1 MVFRDG
7 FRRRPVFKFAIVG
20 FAAGF
25 TWFTLHSAFVLGFGL
40 SDDARKADVIVVLGN
55 KVERDGTPSRRL
67 QCRLDCALRLYRE
80 ELAPVII
87 VSGGLGKE
95 GHPEAEVMRDALVQ
109 AGVPADAITVDNEG
123 VDTFSTALN
132 TKRIMRDRRLE
143 SVIIVSSFYHIP
155 RTRMIFELAG
165 IGNVSSA
172 HARFAG
178 EWRDVYSVVR
188 EFPAFYYYW
197 LRPVP
202 ADGKDDKA

>member
-1 MVFRDG
+1 MLLEKCRRNLIFKCAAMVL
-7 FRRRPVFKFAIVG
+7 
-20 FAAGF
+20 AAGF
-25 TWFTLHSAFVLGFGL
+25 AWFAVHTLILLWAGF
-40 SDDARKADVIVVLGN
+40 SDDAQRADVIVVLGN

-155 RTRMIFELAG
+155 RTRMIFERAG

-202 ADGKDDKA
+202 ADGEDDKA